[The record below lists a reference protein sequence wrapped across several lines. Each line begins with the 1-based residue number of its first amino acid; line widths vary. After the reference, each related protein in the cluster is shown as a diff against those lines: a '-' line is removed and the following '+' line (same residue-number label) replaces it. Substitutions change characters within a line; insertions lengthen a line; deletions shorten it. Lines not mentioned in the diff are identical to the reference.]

1 MDRRLKR
8 SAVHCVVLA
17 ALMLAF
23 GATPAPADAP
33 SDGDRVVLEGTVV
46 DGEGQPAADIAVVLE
61 ATREKF
67 SLRHFKNRR
76 GDTLKLPE
84 RTDERGRFRF
94 EWTWDHHYNIFELAF
109 GLEVTRDGT
118 PGFEIIERRDITGEV
133 SSGTPPALHIELD
146 QVAWLHWLRLFID
159 GRASEDE
166 KKIYRELGRP
176 DKLTV
181 DGTLSSWWYFTLGKV
196 YRLEGGRLEQVV
208 PFDPIEAPAEASSTG
223 EPSPET

>member
-8 SAVHCVVLA
+8 SLVKRLTLT
-17 ALMLAF
+17 ALFFAF
-23 GATPAPADAP
+23 WPVMAFADAP

-46 DGEGQPAADIAVVLE
+46 DGAGQPAKDIAVVLE

-67 SLRHFKNRR
+67 SLRHFENRR
-76 GDTLKLPE
+76 GETLKLPE
-84 RTDERGRFRF
+84 RTDENGRFRF
-94 EWTWDHHYNIFELAF
+94 EWTWDRHYNVFEIAF
-109 GLEVTRDGT
+109 GLEVTRDGA
-118 PGFEIIERRDITGEV
+118 PGFEIVERRDITSEV
-133 SSGTPPALHIELD
+133 SSGASTALRIELD
-146 QVAWLHWLRLFID
+146 QVDWLQWLRLYID
-159 GRASEDE
+159 GRASDDE

-208 PFDPIEAPAEASSTG
+208 PFDPIEEPAEATSPG
-223 EPSPET
+223 EPSKEP